1 MNTIP
6 SCGRHRTTPRSAKSS
21 LNAFLPQPNKRCQ
34 MASSNHTTEAQQ
46 MAHTLGI
53 VVGAASC
60 SEQVTDERVNSIA
73 VKLRHLVS
81 TTATDPTDADAPNE
95 QFSKPGETAIRAG
108 GHARA

>member
-1 MNTIP
+1 
-6 SCGRHRTTPRSAKSS
+6 
-21 LNAFLPQPNKRCQ
+21 

-81 TTATDPTDADAPNE
+81 TTATDPADADAANE
-95 QFSKPGETAIRAG
+95 QFSEAVEAGIMAVESGKIDPEHAETALIELEQQLSV
-108 GHARA
+108 